1 LAGEIARGL
10 RDRLT
15 SPAEPRQLEAWLS
28 QSEKALLVAIRAQA
42 APAEVARLEAEVAA
56 ELEPFRARM
65 PERVTRQ
72 ISDDTVTRRL
82 LEAHGIPRLSLFH
95 LA

>member
-1 LAGEIARGL
+1 
-10 RDRLT
+10 
-15 SPAEPRQLEAWLS
+15 
-28 QSEKALLVAIRAQA
+28 
-42 APAEVARLEAEVAA
+42 VAR

-65 PERVTRQ
+65 PERVTKQ
-72 ISDDTVTRRL
+72 IANDTTARRL